1 MLIEPNHGRC
11 ITKPP
16 YGSQMLEEQE
26 QAVYNELARRY
37 LEEKKRL
44 KEAEASVDRLKE
56 EMKEALNGK
65 TSIVTEDYTI
75 TYSETNM
82 RRMMKKADFIE
93 RHSPPKVN
101 EDGQVLLGAN
111 GKPILDTDIGTKVY
125 EEHLV
130 DCASR
135 RFYVKKKEKK

>member
-1 MLIEPNHGRC
+1 
-11 ITKPP
+11 
-16 YGSQMLEEQE
+16 MLEEHE

-44 KEAEASVDRLKE
+44 KEAEASVDRLKK
-56 EMKEALNGK
+56 EMKEALNGRV
-65 TSIVTEDYTI
+65 SLVTEDYSI

-82 RRMMKKADFIE
+82 RRMMKKEDFIE

-125 EEHLV
+125 ESHLI

-135 RFYVKKKEKK
+135 RFYVKKKKK